1 MEEGKAKRDRN
12 MKLMCISNGG
22 KDENTR
28 LNITIGKVYG
38 VIEEKYGR
46 YLVTREDGSVRSYS
60 NKCVI
65 PLDECREKRLKEL
78 GI

>member
-1 MEEGKAKRDRN
+1 

-22 KDENTR
+22 TNENTR
-28 LNITIGKVYG
+28 LNITIGKVYDG

-65 PLDECREKRLKEL
+65 PLDEWRERQLKKL

>member
-1 MEEGKAKRDRN
+1 
-12 MKLMCISNGG
+12 MKLICISNGG
-22 KDENTR
+22 TYNENTR
-28 LNITIGKVYG
+28 LNITIGKVYDG

-65 PLDECREKRLKEL
+65 PLDEWRERKLKEI

>member
-1 MEEGKAKRDRN
+1 

-22 KDENTR
+22 TNENTR
-28 LNITIGKVYG
+28 LNITIGKVYDG

-65 PLDECREKRLKEL
+65 PLDEWRERKLNEI